1 MDGIMIDLPVGSK
14 FHFGNKLVEVVESEN
29 ECSKCAFHK
38 RIFSSRDYDEYF
50 PCCYA
55 MNCSSVERKDK
66 KDVYFKEVEE

>member
-1 MDGIMIDLPVGSK
+1 MVEMLIELPAGSR
-14 FHFGNKLVEVVESEN
+14 FHFGDKLVEVVEGEN
-29 ECSKCAFHK
+29 KCSKCVFHK
-38 RIFSSRDYDEYF
+38 RIFSSRDFDEYF